1 MDWRDEEIAQEH
13 TPTYTVLT
21 HQQRPQLDRQQ
32 RFARIILNG
41 FYAYFTEFENI
52 TLAARIRFEQAEW
65 STMQDASSRRIDIYK
80 ETVMRTLEVVRHIA
94 GDAVDDL
101 TFWADTRRIYAGLV
115 QGMTNF
121 EIAETF
127 YNSIFNSHFGHRS
140 IRDDYAFVFSPQ
152 GDVPPVDMSKV
163 VKRYT
168 AGESLQDVFTRV
180 LEDYS
185 FSVPYE
191 DLKRD
196 VLCICSAIDRHLAP
210 RFDVSRRGLELQIL
224 EHHFFRNKASYIVGR
239 FYVEGDQMP
248 FILPILHN
256 DSTESPAVFVDAF
269 LFGPDQVSLLFSFTR
284 SYFMV
289 DASIPSQYVLFLQQL
304 MPKKEISEIYS
315 SIGHFRHGKTYFYR
329 TSTRHIRST
338 EDQFIVAPGIK
349 GMVMAV
355 FTLPSYEY
363 VFKIIKDRFTP
374 PKEVT
379 HQIVKDKYHL
389 VKRWDRAGRM
399 ADTQE
404 FNNLVFDASRFSD
417 ELMEELNATCP
428 SQLRINGR
436 ALIIKHCYVERRM
449 NPLNL
454 YLQDADD
461 DEVNE
466 VMNDYGNAIK
476 QLAAANI
483 FPGDMLLKNF
493 GVTRHGRVVFYDY
506 DEIEPL
512 LDCNFRRIPPPRD
525 EMDEMSDQPWY
536 SVGPKDIFPEEFRL
550 FFSGNARARAA
561 FDAQHADLYDADF
574 WVRLQDK
581 LRDGFVEDFYPYPQR
596 VRFSRRQ
603 ESV

>member
-1 MDWRDEEIAQEH
+1 
-13 TPTYTVLT
+13 
-21 HQQRPQLDRQQ
+21 LDRQQ
-32 RFARIILNG
+32 RFARVILNG
-41 FYAYFTEFENI
+41 FYAYFAEFENI
-52 TLAARIRFEQAEW
+52 TLAARTRFEQAQWPRMAEV
-65 STMQDASSRRIDIYK
+65 SSRRIDIYK
-80 ETVMRTLEVVRHIA
+80 ETVMETLSVARQIA
-94 GDAVDDL
+94 GEQINDL
-101 TFWADTRRIYAGLV
+101 GFWSATRSIYASLV
-115 QGMTNF
+115 QGKTNF

-127 YNSIFNSHFGHRS
+127 YNSIFNSHFGHRG
-140 IRDDYAFVFSPQ
+140 IRNEYAFVFSPQ
-152 GDVPPVDMSKV
+152 GDVPPVDMGRV
-163 VKRYT
+163 VNRYPV
-168 AGESLQDVFTRV
+168 AGDPAGAFSRLLDDYAFNIPF
-180 LEDYS
+180 EDR
-185 FSVPYE
+185 E
-191 DLKRD
+191 RD
-196 VLCICSAIDRHLAP
+196 VASICAAIERHMTAH
-210 RFDVSRRGLELQIL
+210 FDVGRSSVELQVL

-239 FYVEGDQMP
+239 LYCDGDQMP
-248 FILPILHN
+248 FVLPVLHN
-256 DSTESPAVFVDAF
+256 DDPAQPAVYVDAF
-269 LFGPDQVSLLFSFTR
+269 LFGSDQVSLLFSFTR

-315 SIGHFRHGKTYFYR
+315 AIGHFRHGKTYFYR

-338 EDQFIVAPGIK
+338 EDRFIVAPGIK
-349 GMVMAV
+349 GMVMTV

-417 ELMEELNATCP
+417 ELMEELNTTCP
-428 SQLRINGR
+428 SQIRVNGR

-454 YLQDADD
+454 YLQNATD

-525 EMDEMSDQPWY
+525 EMDEMSGQPWY

-550 FFSGNARARAA
+550 FFSGNARAREA

-574 WVRLQDK
+574 WIRLQNK
-581 LRDGFVEDFYPYPQR
+581 LREGFVEDFYPYPRR
-596 VRFSRRQ
+596 VRFSRPK
-603 ESV
+603 EAA

>member
-1 MDWRDEEIAQEH
+1 
-13 TPTYTVLT
+13 
-21 HQQRPQLDRQQ
+21 LDRQQ
-32 RFARIILNG
+32 RFARVILNG
-41 FYAYFTEFENI
+41 FYAYFAEFENI
-52 TLAARIRFEQAEW
+52 TLAARTRFEQAQWPRMAEV
-65 STMQDASSRRIDIYK
+65 SSRRIDIYK
-80 ETVMRTLEVVRHIA
+80 ETVMETLSVARQIA
-94 GDAVDDL
+94 GEQINDL
-101 TFWADTRRIYAGLV
+101 GFWSATRSIYASLV
-115 QGMTNF
+115 QGKTNF

-127 YNSIFNSHFGHRS
+127 YNSIFNSHFGHRG
-140 IRDDYAFVFSPQ
+140 IRNEYAFVFSPQ
-152 GDVPPVDMSKV
+152 GDVPPVDIGRV
-163 VKRYT
+163 VNRYPV
-168 AGESLQDVFTRV
+168 AGDPAGAFSRLLDDYAFNIPF
-180 LEDYS
+180 EDR
-185 FSVPYE
+185 E
-191 DLKRD
+191 RD
-196 VLCICSAIDRHLAP
+196 VASICAAIERHMTAH
-210 RFDVSRRGLELQIL
+210 FDLGRDSVELQVL

-239 FYVEGDQMP
+239 LYCDGDQMP
-248 FILPILHN
+248 FVLPVLHN
-256 DSTESPAVFVDAF
+256 DDPAQPAVYVDAF
-269 LFGPDQVSLLFSFTR
+269 LFGSDQVSLLFSFTR

-315 SIGHFRHGKTYFYR
+315 AIGHFRHGKTYFYR

-338 EDQFIVAPGIK
+338 EDRFIVAPGIK
-349 GMVMAV
+349 GMVMTV

-417 ELMEELNATCP
+417 ELMEELNTTCP
-428 SQLRINGR
+428 SQIRVNGR

-454 YLQDADD
+454 YLQNATD

-525 EMDEMSDQPWY
+525 EMDEMSGQPWY

-550 FFSGNARARAA
+550 FFSGNARAREA

-574 WVRLQDK
+574 WIRLQNK
-581 LRDGFVEDFYPYPQR
+581 LREGFVEDFYPYPRR
-596 VRFSRRQ
+596 VRFSRPK
-603 ESV
+603 EAA